1 MTDPPAARAGQTAN
15 KTGMPGFGDEL
26 HELLK
31 LALDKSV
38 EGRQK
43 LTASLGD
50 LFGDRAT
57 VLTERERA
65 LMSDILR
72 KLLHDC
78 EMAVRRDLAILARND
93 AASEL
98 GGNAVAPLGEP
109 TEDGRQAFAVFRCE
123 DPAGQF
129 GGGANR

>member
-1 MTDPPAARAGQTAN
+1 MSERTLCLTAAVAGIAVGALGCAFVELSDAGRQVWLLPDESRASECERVGKTTSGVAARV
-15 KTGMPGFGDEL
+15 GFWKRD
-26 HELLK
+26 
-31 LALDKSV
+31 
-38 EGRQK
+38 
-43 LTASLGD
+43 AS
-50 LFGDRAT
+50 
-57 VLTERERA
+57 
-65 LMSDILR
+65 
-72 KLLHDC
+72 
-78 EMAVRRDLAILARND
+78 AVRRDLAILARND